1 MRAAGPGTT
10 WNSVD
15 VVSTKGRLPGTVA
28 LNASGNLPIELATSQ
43 PLAALSAPSPSPPR
57 SWT

>member
-1 MRAAGPGTT
+1 M
-10 WNSVD
+10 D

-28 LNASGNLPIELATSQ
+28 LSASGNLPTELATSQ
-43 PLAALSAPSPSPPR
+43 PLLGSSEPSPSPPR